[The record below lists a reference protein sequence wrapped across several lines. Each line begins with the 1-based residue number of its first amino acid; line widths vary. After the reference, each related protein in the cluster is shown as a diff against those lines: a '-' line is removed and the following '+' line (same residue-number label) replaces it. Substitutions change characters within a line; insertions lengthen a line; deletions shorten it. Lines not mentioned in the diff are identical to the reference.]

1 MGQVN
6 RVAGGAYTSPGYS
19 AKRNFRDHYNII
31 IYLSIHYDM
40 KCPKKNKE
48 TRLKRARI
56 LPDPLNDVQGKY
68 NIREQ
73 KYSQRKSRK
82 VLRSLET

>member
-1 MGQVN
+1 MGEVN

-40 KCPKKNKE
+40 KCPKKNNE

-68 NIREQ
+68 KHSRAEIFPE
-73 KYSQRKSRK
+73 KVPKSP
-82 VLRSLET
+82 